1 MVAATKS
8 SRQPVSERHSD
19 RERAFWRRALA
30 REAERFANA
39 ARGRRIRSRVEFA
52 RDCIV
57 LPEGPHK
64 DEHWRP
70 DYQPFCAASL
80 RLMDE
85 CGKRKFRFTG
95 CVQSGKSFIGV
106 IVVLWHLLERGEDVG
121 YAVPDL
127 DQSARDKWHKEF
139 LPVIEASPLLRQLL
153 PDSGE
158 GSQGGTP
165 TMIKFRN
172 GATLRFI
179 SGTGGDKHRSNFTVH
194 VVFKTEVDRYDTA
207 GEVSRETS
215 PPEQIENR
223 TEAYGDLAWSYE
235 ECTVTDE
242 SGRIW
247 TELQESTNHK
257 FHVHCVHCQ
266 AAVCPGR
273 DDLHGVEDC
282 KDVEEAERKGHF
294 RCPEC
299 SKPWTDSERRGM
311 LAALIPV
318 GDGQSTTIGT
328 DGGALIEGDLRPT
341 KKCGFSWNAFHNQFW
356 STAKIAEDEWS
367 ALYSRKPTEMDLKRR
382 QHAWTLPSEPDVFVV
397 TPLTVRDIMDRS
409 APSDSPANDW
419 RRTIP
424 LRYAPPDTVCITA
437 GVDVGKRLLHFV
449 VRAFY
454 ETNAGIN
461 HRVIDLGEMPV
472 RTDDIGF
479 KRALPEAM
487 TQLDDRF
494 SMGYGVWG
502 DDEAGRLPVNL
513 RAVDGGWQ
521 GDELGAGKERHVWGT
536 LLQFVRED
544 RGGWLMVLGR
554 GQSEPPGK
562 GSYSH
567 PKKLGGRNDKN
578 GVLWIGDQ
586 CHIRRSAE
594 FASAFAQAGAV
605 NPASYC
611 IANSDHFKEVLRT
624 SYADTPI
631 GEDGAALSF
640 QATSKSER
648 ELLRKYCNQV
658 TAESRIS
665 KHVLGRGRVTVFENE
680 SKRPNHLGDADYN
693 SLVMATVL
701 DVPIDAVPAPP
712 EPPPH
717 KRESTPVRTPGNQKY
732 LATQR

>member
-1 MVAATKS
+1 MVAATRTTKHYTELE
-8 SRQPVSERHSD
+8 RQ
-19 RERAFWRRALA
+19 FWRRALSREVQLFA
-30 REAERFANA
+30 RA
-39 ARGRRIRSRVEFA
+39 ARGRRIRSRLQFA

-57 LPEGPHK
+57 LPEGPFK

-70 DYQPFCAASL
+70 EYQPFCASAL
-80 RLMDE
+80 QLMDD

-139 LPVIEASPLLRQLL
+139 LPVIEASPVLRRLL
-153 PDSGE
+153 PESGE

-165 TMIKFRN
+165 TMIKFGN
-172 GATLRFI
+172 SATLRFI
-179 SGTGGDKHRSNFTVH
+179 SGTGSDKNRSNFTVH

-223 TEAYGDLAWSYE
+223 TEAYGDLGWSYE

-242 SGRIW
+242 QGRIW

-257 FHVHCVHCQ
+257 FHVRCVHCQ
-266 AAVCPGR
+266 GAVCPGR
-273 DDLHGVEDC
+273 EDLHGVEDC
-282 KDVEEAERKGHF
+282 QDVEEAEAKGRFH
-294 RCPEC
+294 CPAC
-299 SKPWTDSERRGM
+299 DSPWSERERRSM
-311 LAALIPV
+311 LSDLLPV
-318 GDGQSTTIGT
+318 GEGQSPAIGT
-328 DGGALIEGDLRPT
+328 DGAALIEGDLRPT

-356 STAKIAEDEWS
+356 STAKIAADEWT
-367 ALYSRKPTEMDLKRR
+367 ALYSRNPTDMDLKRR
-382 QHAWTLPSEPDVFVV
+382 QHAWTLPSEADVFVV
-397 TPLTVRDIMDRS
+397 TPLSVRDIIDRS
-409 APSDSPANDW
+409 APRDAPDNDW

-424 LRYAPPDTVCITA
+424 LRYAPPGTLAITA
-437 GVDVGKRLLHFV
+437 GVDVGKRWLHFV

-454 ETNAGIN
+454 QTQAGIN
-461 HRVIDLGEMPV
+461 HRVIDLGELPV
-472 RTDDIGF
+472 RTDEIGF

-487 TQLDDRF
+487 LQLDDRF

-513 RAVDGGWQ
+513 RGVDGGWQ
-521 GDELGAGKERHVWGT
+521 GDELGSGKERHVWAT
-536 LLQFVRED
+536 LLQFVTD
-544 RGGWLMVLGR
+544 GRGGWIIILGR

-594 FASAFAQAGAV
+594 FAGAFAQAGAE

-611 IANSDHFKEVLRT
+611 IANSDHFKEQLRT

-640 QATSKSER
+640 NALTKADR
-648 ELLRKYCNQV
+648 ELLRKYGKQV

-665 KHVLGRGRVTVFENE
+665 RHVLGRGRVNVFENE
-680 SKRPNHLGDADYN
+680 SNRPNHLGDADYY

-701 DVPIDAVPAPP
+701 ELPLDAVPMPSAPP
-712 EPPPH
+712 KPTREP
-717 KRESTPVRTPGNQKY
+717 SPVRTPGNQKY